1 MSTIF
6 DITSQVVF
14 TCVQGFASGA
24 VIAKGVG
31 NKGKGGG
38 DPIGKFGLLIVS
50 VTFGATT
57 IFLQG
62 SRIKF
67 RESSPLSIV
76 AKRDKREIVV
86 IHIVAEV
93 IKAVRRPHLSTT
105 TRARRVL
112 KTLIIPR
119 AIEAAT
125 SASSAKSRR
134 IFHK

>member
-1 MSTIF
+1 MIL

-14 TCVQGFASGA
+14 TCVQGIASGA

-31 NKGKGGG
+31 NNGKGGG
-38 DPIGKFGLLIVS
+38 DPIGKFELLIVS
-50 VTFGATT
+50 VTFGPDT

-62 SRIKF
+62 SRMKL

-105 TRARRVL
+105 TKARIVL

-125 SASSAKSRR
+125 SASSTKAKRS
-134 IFHK
+134 FH